1 MGLGLI
7 ATLTRVSGLISRP
20 VNHLHVLC
28 LQLINRVVANVLAD
42 QIELDLVGF
51 FSIFV
56 A

>member
-7 ATLTRVSGLISRP
+7 ATLTRICGLISRP
-20 VNHLHVLC
+20 VNHVLC